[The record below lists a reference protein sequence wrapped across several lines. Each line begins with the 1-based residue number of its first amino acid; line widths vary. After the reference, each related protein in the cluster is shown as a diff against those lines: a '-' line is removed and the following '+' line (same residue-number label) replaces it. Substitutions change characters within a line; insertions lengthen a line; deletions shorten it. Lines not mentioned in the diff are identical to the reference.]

1 MNPALR
7 EVTYEQA
14 KKFADL
20 NRLKFE
26 ETSAL
31 TNARVTDV
39 FDNLLHYICDVRSL
53 QDNIGNDQMNAEGK
67 KYKKLT
73 EFTHPNDAQ

>member
-7 EVTYEQA
+7 QVSYEQA

-39 FDNLLHYICDVRSL
+39 FDNLLHCNNY
-53 QDNIGNDQMNAEGK
+53 DNNFINS
-67 KYKKLT
+67 YL
-73 EFTHPNDAQ
+73 